1 MEKSGAALCL
11 SLHRHLHLKQTKI
24 PLLHTSLIESSIQTQ
39 YNNSKG
45 SETSHATKVKH

>member
-1 MEKSGAALCL
+1 MEKSVAAPCL

-39 YNNSKG
+39 YSNSKG
-45 SETSHATKVKH
+45 SESSHATEVKY